1 MNITDLA
8 QHLSDHHTSFVTLA
22 AGGFNMNDLAH
33 KLGDACFGFLG
44 INFFWGLYCVIV
56 CWRRTKQLRF
66 RSHQDQEEFLNELL
80 PKLKSGAFDEA
91 SELCEAKSLRALP
104 RLVLAVIANR
114 RAGYDALR
122 EQVGELIQRDLM
134 GPLEQKMGWVATT
147 IKSGPLLGLFG
158 TVLSMIAA
166 FGRIGTGEKVAPHMI
181 AHDISIAL
189 ICTALGLAT
198 AIPFSYLLANLNI
211 KSRELLE
218 GVSSGMTHVLGC
230 FRPSKNKVAANAR

>member
-1 MNITDLA
+1 MNVLSFVSILA
-8 QHLSDHHTSFVTLA
+8 SGDTVFVTLA
-22 AGGFNMNDLAH
+22 AEGFNFNKLAH
-33 KLGDACFGFLG
+33 TLGDACFGFLG
-44 INFFWGLYCVIV
+44 INFVWGLYCVIL

-66 RSHQDQEEFLNELL
+66 RSHQDQEDFLNELL
-80 PKLKSGAFDEA
+80 PKLRAGEFEA
-91 SELCEAKSLRALP
+91 ATEMCEARSLRALP
-104 RLVLAVIANR
+104 RLVLTVIANR
-114 RAGYDALR
+114 KVGYDALR

-198 AIPFSYLLANLNI
+198 AIPFSYLLASLNI

-218 GVSSGMTHVLGC
+218 SVGSGMTHVLSC
-230 FRPSKNKVAANAR
+230 FRPSRSKVMAHAR

>member
-1 MNITDLA
+1 MNVNELA
-8 QHLSDHHTSFVTLA
+8 LNFSLIPMLA
-22 AGGFNMNDLAH
+22 AEGFNFNSLAH
-33 KLGDACFGFLG
+33 TLGDACFGFLG
-44 INFFWGLYCVIV
+44 INFVWGLYCVILS
-56 CWRRTKQLRF
+56 WRRTKQLRF
-66 RSHQDQEEFLNELL
+66 QSHQAQEDFLNELL
-80 PKLKSGAFDEA
+80 PKLKAGAFEEA
-91 SELCEAKSLRALP
+91 SEMCEAKSLRALP
-104 RLVLAVIANR
+104 RLILTVIANR
-114 RAGYDALR
+114 RVGYDALR

-198 AIPFSYLLANLNI
+198 AIPFSYLLASLNI
-211 KSRELLE
+211 RTKELLE
-218 GVSSGMTHVLGC
+218 GVGTGMTHVLGC
-230 FRPSKNKVAANAR
+230 FRPAKNKVASHAR

>member
-1 MNITDLA
+1 MNIHTFA
-8 QHLSDHHTSFVTLA
+8 QSFVFGSANFSTLA
-22 AGGFNMNDLAH
+22 ASGFSFNEAAH
-33 KLGDACFGFLG
+33 TLGDACFGFLG
-44 INFFWGLYCVIV
+44 LNFAWGLYCVIL

-80 PKLKSGAFDEA
+80 PRLRAGDFDAANEF
-91 SELCEAKSLRALP
+91 CEAKSLRALP
-104 RLVLAVIANR
+104 RLVLTVIANR
-114 RAGYDALR
+114 KIGYEALR
-122 EQVGELIQRDLM
+122 EQIGELIQRDLM

-211 KSRELLE
+211 KTRELLE
-218 GVSSGMTHVLGC
+218 SVGSGMTHVLGC
-230 FRPSKNKVAANAR
+230 FRPSKNKAVAHAR

>member
-1 MNITDLA
+1 MNLHDLS
-8 QHLSDHHTSFVTLA
+8 QSFVDGPATAGLLA
-22 AGGFNMNDLAH
+22 AGGFDFNRIAH
-33 KLGDACFGFLG
+33 TLGDACFGFLG
-44 INFFWGLYCVIV
+44 INFLWGLYCVILS
-56 CWRRTKQLRF
+56 WRRTNQLRF

-80 PKLKSGAFDEA
+80 PKLKSGAFEEA
-91 SELCEAKSLRALP
+91 NEMCEARSLRALP
-104 RLVLAVIANR
+104 RLVLTVIANR
-114 RAGYDALR
+114 KVGYDALR

-218 GVSSGMTHVLGC
+218 SVGSGMTHVLGC
-230 FRPSKNKVAANAR
+230 FRPSKNKAIAHAR

>member
-1 MNITDLA
+1 MNINDFA
-8 QHLSDHHTSFVTLA
+8 QALGNGGAALVTLA
-22 AGGFNMNDLAH
+22 ASGFNFNQLAH
-33 KLGDACFGFLG
+33 TLGDACFGFLG
-44 INFFWGLYCVIV
+44 INFVWGLYCVILS
-56 CWRRTKQLRF
+56 WRRTKQLRF

-80 PKLKSGAFDEA
+80 PKLRAGAFDEA
-91 SELCEAKSLRALP
+91 SEMCEAKSLRALP
-104 RLVLAVIANR
+104 RLVLSVIANR
-114 RAGYDALR
+114 RIGYDGLR

-134 GPLEQKMGWVATT
+134 APLEQKMGWVATT

-198 AIPFSYLLANLNI
+198 AIPFSYLLASLNI
-211 KSRELLE
+211 RSRELME
-218 GVSSGMTHVLGC
+218 GVGSGMTHVLSC
-230 FRPSKNKVAANAR
+230 FRPSKNKVAAHAR